1 MEIIIKSRENGWE
14 TQRRL
19 ELPEDEGLVKSI
31 LRSVKKRTSPPA
43 PEGGEDKP
51 KQPQP
56 EKAPAADVHEDEMEP
71 TATVFETGHRGFLI
85 LSCAGCGKTYTVNAR
100 EPVHET
106 VCNACGHVTE
116 LGEMAAVEMRCP
128 ECGRLWRYRTN
139 SEEPEVTAR
148 CIGCGRKMTSCWDK
162 KLRRYL
168 PQE

>member
-14 TQRRL
+14 TERRM

-43 PEGGEDKP
+43 PEGRADKGYP
-51 KQPQP
+51 QAEEAQPP
-56 EKAPAADVHEDEMEP
+56 ADVHEDRPEQ
-71 TATVFETGHRGFLI
+71 TTFETGYRGFLI

-106 VCNACGHVTE
+106 VCNACGRVTE
-116 LGEMAAVEMRCP
+116 LEEMAGVEMRCHA
-128 ECGRLWRYRTN
+128 CGRIWRYRTN
-139 SEEPEVTAR
+139 SEEPEVTAHCIR
-148 CIGCGRKMTSCWDK
+148 CGSEMTSCWDK

>member
-1 MEIIIKSRENGWE
+1 MEIIIRSRENGWE

-43 PEGGEDKP
+43 QAGGTDKG
-51 KQPQP
+51 QPQA
-56 EKAPAADVHEDEMEP
+56 EEAQLPADAHEGQPDP
-71 TATVFETGHRGFLI
+71 VVFEAGYKGFLI

-116 LGEMAAVEMRCP
+116 LEEMAAVEMRCP

-148 CIGCGRKMTSCWDK
+148 CIKCGREMTSCWDK

-168 PQE
+168 PQER

>member
-1 MEIIIKSRENGWE
+1 MEIIIRSRENGWE
-14 TQRRL
+14 TQGGRDLR
-19 ELPEDEGLVKSI
+19 EEGGRVKPI
-31 LRSVKKRTSPPA
+31 LGSVKKRTSPPA
-43 PEGGEDKP
+43 QAGGTDKGQPPADAHEG
-51 KQPQP
+51 QPDP
-56 EKAPAADVHEDEMEP
+56 V
-71 TATVFETGHRGFLI
+71 VFETGYKGFLI

-116 LGEMAAVEMRCP
+116 LEEMAAVEMRCP

-148 CIGCGRKMTSCWDK
+148 CIRCGREMTSCWDK